1 MFDLIREHQL
11 NIMLVLCA
19 FCALMA
25 ILLLITRF
33 LPRRRKWILVM
44 MELTSMILLAFDR
57 TAYIYRGDG
66 SDPGFVMVRVS
77 NFMVFF
83 LTSAIVLCSNLYIT
97 NLLLT
102 DGHLEKM
109 PRRLIIAQFGAIAG
123 MLLAV
128 ISAFSGLYYYF
139 DENNV
144 YHRGDGFLIAYL
156 IPVIIPILQ
165 YTVILQYRKLFSRLI
180 YFSLTL
186 YIFVPIIFGIMQ
198 VFTYGISLVN
208 MAMALVSIALYIFVY
223 LDINN
228 EVISAHKV
236 EVANLEKEHQSMRRL
251 FDQTATSFVT
261 AVEKRDE
268 YQIGHSVRVAD
279 LAKKIARSDGKGEE
293 ECDEVYYTALLHDL
307 GMIGIPD
314 SILKKE
320 DKLTDEERDIMH
332 QRPVFTAEILSS
344 ISEYPYLEKGARHV
358 YERYDGLGYPDGL
371 KGNDIPEISRII
383 AVADGYDTMTRKQR
397 FREPLT
403 YQAVR
408 EEFVKVAGKQF
419 DPHFSDIMI
428 RIMDEEQ
435 RKEDNNDASSI
446 ESEITC
452 KDYRENVTC
461 GIHVTENEKVI
472 HFFCGK
478 MPSKEN
484 ACSAPS
490 IILFDS
496 YDKHVHDNDKAIKAY
511 GYLEYGEAWFDG
523 NYVSTSARNM
533 EVKVREDS
541 LDPSLKENEYRI
553 TAKRYEDHVSIIMSD
568 HVRTVDI
575 IMALPYNSKA
585 AYIGLTGENC
595 KIRDITVEKTGK
607 KTAEGEIREIVS
619 KISYINRLESDLKNV
634 QIDRFRSAS
643 TSAIPVKDEALIE
656 FHSMSLPSATLV
668 WHCPY
673 VVIFSSKDGRVD
685 GEDYREYALIKLNGE
700 IGGDDALA
708 RNQFYMKKTDDFPGW
723 DSWKEKNK
731 KGMEYSISLR
741 KRGNK
746 VVLNATNLGV
756 EVRNTTVLPSDEAVY
771 AALTGDEVAITD
783 IRIK

>member
-11 NIMLVLCA
+11 DIMLVLCA

-25 ILLLITRF
+25 IMLLITRF
-33 LPRRRKWILVM
+33 LPRRKKWILVM
-44 MELTSMILLAFDR
+44 MELISMILLAFDR

-83 LTSAIVLCSNLYIT
+83 LTSAIVLCFNLYIT
-97 NLLLT
+97 DLLLT

-109 PRRLIIAQFGAIAG
+109 PSRLIIAQFGAIAG

-186 YIFVPIIFGIMQ
+186 FIFVPIIFGIMQ

-208 MAMALVSIALYIFVY
+208 MAMALVSIALYIFAY

-261 AVEKRDE
+261 
-268 YQIGHSVRVAD
+268 
-279 LAKKIARSDGKGEE
+279 
-293 ECDEVYYTALLHDL
+293 
-307 GMIGIPD
+307 
-314 SILKKE
+314 
-320 DKLTDEERDIMH
+320 
-332 QRPVFTAEILSS
+332 
-344 ISEYPYLEKGARHV
+344 
-358 YERYDGLGYPDGL
+358 
-371 KGNDIPEISRII
+371 
-383 AVADGYDTMTRKQR
+383 
-397 FREPLT
+397 
-403 YQAVR
+403 
-408 EEFVKVAGKQF
+408 
-419 DPHFSDIMI
+419 
-428 RIMDEEQ
+428 
-435 RKEDNNDASSI
+435 KEDNNDASSI

-541 LDPSLKENEYRI
+541 LDPSLKEDEYRI

-700 IGGDDALA
+700 IDGDDALA

-771 AALTGDEVAITD
+771 AALTGDEIAITD

>member
-1 MFDLIREHQL
+1 
-11 NIMLVLCA
+11 
-19 FCALMA
+19 
-25 ILLLITRF
+25 
-33 LPRRRKWILVM
+33 
-44 MELTSMILLAFDR
+44 
-57 TAYIYRGDG
+57 
-66 SDPGFVMVRVS
+66 
-77 NFMVFF
+77 
-83 LTSAIVLCSNLYIT
+83 
-97 NLLLT
+97 
-102 DGHLEKM
+102 
-109 PRRLIIAQFGAIAG
+109 
-123 MLLAV
+123 
-128 ISAFSGLYYYF
+128 
-139 DENNV
+139 
-144 YHRGDGFLIAYL
+144 
-156 IPVIIPILQ
+156 
-165 YTVILQYRKLFSRLI
+165 
-180 YFSLTL
+180 
-186 YIFVPIIFGIMQ
+186 
-198 VFTYGISLVN
+198 
-208 MAMALVSIALYIFVY
+208 
-223 LDINN
+223 
-228 EVISAHKV
+228 
-236 EVANLEKEHQSMRRL
+236 MRRL

-261 AVEKRDE
+261 
-268 YQIGHSVRVAD
+268 
-279 LAKKIARSDGKGEE
+279 
-293 ECDEVYYTALLHDL
+293 
-307 GMIGIPD
+307 
-314 SILKKE
+314 
-320 DKLTDEERDIMH
+320 
-332 QRPVFTAEILSS
+332 
-344 ISEYPYLEKGARHV
+344 
-358 YERYDGLGYPDGL
+358 
-371 KGNDIPEISRII
+371 
-383 AVADGYDTMTRKQR
+383 
-397 FREPLT
+397 
-403 YQAVR
+403 
-408 EEFVKVAGKQF
+408 
-419 DPHFSDIMI
+419 
-428 RIMDEEQ
+428 
-435 RKEDNNDASSI
+435 KEDNNDASSI

-700 IGGDDALA
+700 IDGDDALA

-771 AALTGDEVAITD
+771 AALTGDEIAITD

>member
-11 NIMLVLCA
+11 DIMLVLCA

-33 LPRRRKWILVM
+33 LPRRKKWILVM

-83 LTSAIVLCSNLYIT
+83 LTSAIVLCFNLYIT

-208 MAMALVSIALYIFVY
+208 MAMALVCIALYIFAY

-261 AVEKRDE
+261 
-268 YQIGHSVRVAD
+268 
-279 LAKKIARSDGKGEE
+279 
-293 ECDEVYYTALLHDL
+293 
-307 GMIGIPD
+307 
-314 SILKKE
+314 
-320 DKLTDEERDIMH
+320 
-332 QRPVFTAEILSS
+332 
-344 ISEYPYLEKGARHV
+344 
-358 YERYDGLGYPDGL
+358 
-371 KGNDIPEISRII
+371 
-383 AVADGYDTMTRKQR
+383 
-397 FREPLT
+397 
-403 YQAVR
+403 
-408 EEFVKVAGKQF
+408 
-419 DPHFSDIMI
+419 
-428 RIMDEEQ
+428 
-435 RKEDNNDASSI
+435 KEDNNDASSI

-700 IGGDDALA
+700 IDGDDALA

-771 AALTGDEVAITD
+771 AALTGDEIAITD

>member
-11 NIMLVLCA
+11 DIMLVLCA

-25 ILLLITRF
+25 IMLLITRF
-33 LPRRRKWILVM
+33 LPRRKKWILVM
-44 MELTSMILLAFDR
+44 MELISMILLAFDR

-83 LTSAIVLCSNLYIT
+83 LTSAIVLCFNLYIT
-97 NLLLT
+97 DLLLT

-109 PRRLIIAQFGAIAG
+109 PSRLIIAQFGAIAG

-186 YIFVPIIFGIMQ
+186 FIFVPIIFGIMQ

-208 MAMALVSIALYIFVY
+208 MAMALVSIALYIFAY

-261 AVEKRDE
+261 
-268 YQIGHSVRVAD
+268 
-279 LAKKIARSDGKGEE
+279 
-293 ECDEVYYTALLHDL
+293 
-307 GMIGIPD
+307 
-314 SILKKE
+314 
-320 DKLTDEERDIMH
+320 
-332 QRPVFTAEILSS
+332 
-344 ISEYPYLEKGARHV
+344 
-358 YERYDGLGYPDGL
+358 
-371 KGNDIPEISRII
+371 
-383 AVADGYDTMTRKQR
+383 
-397 FREPLT
+397 
-403 YQAVR
+403 
-408 EEFVKVAGKQF
+408 
-419 DPHFSDIMI
+419 
-428 RIMDEEQ
+428 
-435 RKEDNNDASSI
+435 KEDNNDASSI

-700 IGGDDALA
+700 IDGDDALA

-771 AALTGDEVAITD
+771 AALTGDEIAITD

>member
-1 MFDLIREHQL
+1 MFDLIRENQL
-11 NIMLVLCA
+11 DIMLVLCA
-19 FCALMA
+19 FCGLMA

-33 LPRRRKWILVM
+33 LPRRKKWILVM

-66 SDPGFVMVRVS
+66 SDLGFVMVRVS

-83 LTSAIVLCSNLYIT
+83 LTSAIVLCFNLYIT
-97 NLLLT
+97 DLLLT

-186 YIFVPIIFGIMQ
+186 FIFVPIIFGIMQ

-223 LDINN
+223 LEINN

-261 AVEKRDE
+261 
-268 YQIGHSVRVAD
+268 
-279 LAKKIARSDGKGEE
+279 
-293 ECDEVYYTALLHDL
+293 
-307 GMIGIPD
+307 
-314 SILKKE
+314 
-320 DKLTDEERDIMH
+320 
-332 QRPVFTAEILSS
+332 
-344 ISEYPYLEKGARHV
+344 
-358 YERYDGLGYPDGL
+358 
-371 KGNDIPEISRII
+371 
-383 AVADGYDTMTRKQR
+383 
-397 FREPLT
+397 
-403 YQAVR
+403 
-408 EEFVKVAGKQF
+408 
-419 DPHFSDIMI
+419 
-428 RIMDEEQ
+428 
-435 RKEDNNDASSI
+435 KEDNNDAPSI

-472 HFFCGK
+472 HFFCEK

-595 KIRDITVEKTGK
+595 KIHDITVEKTGK

-700 IGGDDALA
+700 IDGDDALA

-771 AALTGDEVAITD
+771 AALTGDEIAITD